1 MPRAFS
7 ATLFFALLSL
17 PNKLSTLKTVLR
29 LKISQQ
35 TGHRQ
40 HFRSGLLYSK
50 SRSQLQEHP
59 DGTDAA
65 MSLVSS

>member
-17 PNKLSTLKTVLR
+17 PNKLSTLKTVLP

-50 SRSQLQEHP
+50 SRGQLQEHP